1 MLKNYNKL
9 FPWNI
14 RNYYIPFYLAT
25 GSVGSVHFLS
35 SILYVK
41 DFLFLC
47 SDRCFLVY
55 FFFAIQEHLPLSF
68 LLACLRCRSTWDFS
82 VTRQFLVSDRN
93 QAAAAQASDKVGSFL
108 WPLWEG
114 EGPVC
119 FQVPTDFTSIFSTI
133 MKHAACVR

>member
-1 MLKNYNKL
+1 MLKNCNKL

-25 GSVGSVHFLS
+25 GSVHFLS
-35 SILYVK
+35 SMLYVK

-47 SDRCFLVY
+47 SDRCFLMY
-55 FFFAIQEHLPLSF
+55 FFAIQKHSPPSF
-68 LLACLRCRSTWDFS
+68 LLARLQCRSTWDFS
-82 VTRQFLVSDRN
+82 ITRLFLVSDGN
-93 QAAAAQASDKVGSFL
+93 QAAAAQVIDKAGSFL

-119 FQVPTDFTSIFSTI
+119 FQLPTDFTSIVSTI
-133 MKHAACVR
+133 MKLVASVR